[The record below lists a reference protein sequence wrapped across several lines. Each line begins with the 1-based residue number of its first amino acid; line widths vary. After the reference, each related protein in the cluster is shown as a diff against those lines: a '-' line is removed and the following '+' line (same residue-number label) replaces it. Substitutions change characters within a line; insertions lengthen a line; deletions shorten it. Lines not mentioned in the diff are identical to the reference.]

1 MSVAAYLSPSPRR
14 SRGEGRQA
22 LSEAE
27 GRSCSCTRPL
37 LRTVEGVRGG
47 RCRERG
53 RETRKIPL
61 AAVLAVLLFVG
72 GACWAREKSATP
84 PVSGKN
90 LFAQAGAAYE
100 KGRFADALALYGDAE
115 AGGMTPAL
123 AYNTGN
129 AEFRLGR
136 RGMAVLW
143 FERAR
148 ELAPRDEDIR
158 FNLRVAR
165 AHLSDE
171 GGSAWEF
178 LDRVLTRRE
187 LPWAAVV
194 LAWLTLVPAG
204 LVLWGRVSWRGARKF
219 VAPCGVL
226 LAVVAAWLV
235 LRERAAA
242 EPWAVVTTPVAEAR
256 SGPGENNPVGF
267 TVPEGR
273 RCLVL
278 GFRPGWTE
286 IGVPAQGLKGWVRED
301 SVERLDLSPAAR

>member
-1 MSVAAYLSPSPRR
+1 MSPARRTAAL
-14 SRGEGRQA
+14 A
-22 LSEAE
+22 
-27 GRSCSCTRPL
+27 
-37 LRTVEGVRGG
+37 
-47 RCRERG
+47 
-53 RETRKIPL
+53 L
-61 AAVLAVLLFVG
+61 AAGMLLAAPG
-72 GACWAREKSATP
+72 WSAARRNAGPKPATP
-84 PVSGKN
+84 GEA
-90 LFAQAGAAYE
+90 FQQAGAAYE
-100 KGRFADALALYGDAE
+100 KGKFADALALYGAAAE
-115 AGGMTPAL
+115 GGMTAAL

-136 RGMAVLW
+136 RGRAVLW

-148 ELAPRDEDIR
+148 ELSPRDEDIR

-165 AHLSDE
+165 AHISDE

-178 LDRVLTRRE
+178 LDRALTPRE
-187 LPWAAVV
+187 LPWAAVI

-204 LVLWGRVSWRGARKF
+204 LALWRRVSWPGARKF
-219 VAPCGVL
+219 VVPCGVL

-235 LRERAAA
+235 LRERTAA
-242 EPWAVVTTPVAEAR
+242 EPWAVVTAAVAEAR

-301 SVERLDLSPAAR
+301 SVEMLALPPAAR